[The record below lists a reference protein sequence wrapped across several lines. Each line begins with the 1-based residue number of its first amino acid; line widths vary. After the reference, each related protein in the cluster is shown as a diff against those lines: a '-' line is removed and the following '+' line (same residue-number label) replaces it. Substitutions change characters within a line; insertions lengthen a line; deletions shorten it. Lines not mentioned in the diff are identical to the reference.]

1 MESAIARQILK
12 FVLHSL
18 LIPFITRHLDE
29 WTTIINKKVK
39 QLIEEIPRDET

>member
-1 MESAIARQILK
+1 MESAILK
-12 FVLHSL
+12 QVIKFTLHSL

-39 QLIEEIPRDET
+39 KLIEDIPKDET